1 MQAPQAIQTGSGG
14 RAAWLSDDMPDEQAD
29 WEFRRVGEVDPVL
42 TVDARR
48 LSRCRGVQMEAAKAY
63 RWNSGF
69 R

>member
-1 MQAPQAIQTGSGG
+1 
-14 RAAWLSDDMPDEQAD
+14 MPDEQAD